1 MVNTPNAKRHML
13 VLSAERIGRLAEV
26 FRFAGKTE
34 SDYEIETAIADQIAA
49 AMRRGVENYG
59 TSRWE
64 LVDE

>member
-1 MVNTPNAKRHML
+1 MEQTPNAKRHML
-13 VLSAERIGRLAEV
+13 ILTAERVGRLAEV

-34 SDYEIETAIADQIAA
+34 TDYEIETAIADQIAT
-49 AMRRGVENYG
+49 AMRKGVENYG